1 MADTPDIAAVG
12 ALIGDR
18 ARAQMLLAL
27 MGGQA
32 LTATELAT
40 GADITKATASSH
52 LRKLTGARLLRV
64 ASQGRHRYFRL
75 ADSGVADL
83 LERLIGVAEGR
94 VAARTFGPRDPLMRK
109 ARVCYDHI
117 AGELGVLAHDSLVK
131 RHLLRVTEDGPELNE
146 AGAEFFTAVGVDVD
160 ALRAKRRPLC
170 RACLDWSERRNHLGG
185 AVGAA
190 LLLLTPASAFEAVA
204 PVLIGAASLLLI
216 AQPKIKGMTARPG
229 GEHSWPLRGA
239 LAAVAVYVG
248 YFGAA
253 AGILLL
259 AVLTAMLDQPLAR
272 VNAVKNVLN
281 GFANAV
287 AAVAFAL
294 FGPVR
299 WAAVAPLAAGF
310 LAGGWIGPA
319 LVRRI
324 PAQAL
329 RIVIGVGGVV
339 LAVRL
344 GLTAYR

>member
-1 MADTPDIAAVG
+1 MCLGRVVSLAAILVLFG
-12 ALIGDR
+12 AGTLAGV
-18 ARAQMLLAL
+18 ASTVASLASVVSYPVLLAL
-27 MGGQA
+27 GLPPVTANMTNTVA
-32 LTATELAT
+32 LVFTGAGAAAGSRQELA
-40 GADITKATASSH
+40 G
-52 LRKLTGARLLRV
+52 
-64 ASQGRHRYFRL
+64 QGRLIRRL
-75 ADSGVADL
+75 S
-83 LERLIGVAEGR
+83 
-94 VAARTFGPRDPLMRK
+94 PL
-109 ARVCYDHI
+109 
-117 AGELGVLAHDSLVK
+117 
-131 RHLLRVTEDGPELNE
+131 
-146 AGAEFFTAVGVDVD
+146 AV
-160 ALRAKRRPLC
+160 
-170 RACLDWSERRNHLGG
+170 LGG
-185 AVGAA
+185 AAGAA

-204 PVLIGAASLLLI
+204 PVLIGCASLLLI
-216 AQPKIKGMTARPG
+216 VQPKIRGMTARPG

-299 WAAVAPLAAGF
+299 WAAAAPLAAGF

-324 PAQAL
+324 PGQAL
-329 RIVIGVGGVV
+329 RIAIGVGGVI

-344 GLTAYR
+344 GLAAYG

>member
-1 MADTPDIAAVG
+1 MCLGRVVSLG
-12 ALIGDR
+12 AILVLFG
-18 ARAQMLLAL
+18 AGTLAGVASTVASLASVVSYPVLLAL
-27 MGGQA
+27 GLPPVTANVTNTVA
-32 LTATELAT
+32 LVFTGAGAAAGSRQELA
-40 GADITKATASSH
+40 G
-52 LRKLTGARLLRV
+52 
-64 ASQGRHRYFRL
+64 QGRLIR
-75 ADSGVADL
+75 
-83 LERLIGVAEGR
+83 RLI
-94 VAARTFGPRDPLMRK
+94 PL
-109 ARVCYDHI
+109 V
-117 AGELGVLAHDSLVK
+117 V
-131 RHLLRVTEDGPELNE
+131 
-146 AGAEFFTAVGVDVD
+146 
-160 ALRAKRRPLC
+160 
-170 RACLDWSERRNHLGG
+170 LGG
-185 AVGAA
+185 AAGAT

-216 AQPKIKGMTARPG
+216 VQPKIRGMTARPN

-253 AGILLL
+253 AGILML
-259 AVLTAMLDQPLAR
+259 AVLTAMLDQPLPKI
-272 VNAVKNVLN
+272 NAVKNVLN

-287 AAVAFAL
+287 AAIAFAL

>member
-1 MADTPDIAAVG
+1 MCLGRVVSVAAILVLFG
-12 ALIGDR
+12 AGTLAGV
-18 ARAQMLLAL
+18 ASTVASLASVVSYPVLLAL
-27 MGGQA
+27 GLPPVTANVTNTVA
-32 LTATELAT
+32 LVFTGAGAAAGSRQELA
-40 GADITKATASSH
+40 G
-52 LRKLTGARLLRV
+52 
-64 ASQGRHRYFRL
+64 QGRLICRL
-75 ADSGVADL
+75 S
-83 LERLIGVAEGR
+83 
-94 VAARTFGPRDPLMRK
+94 PL
-109 ARVCYDHI
+109 
-117 AGELGVLAHDSLVK
+117 
-131 RHLLRVTEDGPELNE
+131 
-146 AGAEFFTAVGVDVD
+146 AV
-160 ALRAKRRPLC
+160 
-170 RACLDWSERRNHLGG
+170 LGG
-185 AVGAA
+185 AAGAA

-216 AQPKIKGMTARPG
+216 VQPKIRGMTARPG

-299 WAAVAPLAAGF
+299 WAAAAPLAAGF

-324 PAQAL
+324 PGQAL
-329 RIVIGVGGVV
+329 RIAIGVGGVI

-344 GLTAYR
+344 GLAAYR

>member
-1 MADTPDIAAVG
+1 MCLGRVVSLAAILVLFG
-12 ALIGDR
+12 AGTLAGV
-18 ARAQMLLAL
+18 ASTVASLASVVSYPVLLAL
-27 MGGQA
+27 GLPPVTANVTNTIA
-32 LTATELAT
+32 LVFTGAGAAAGSRQELA
-40 GADITKATASSH
+40 G
-52 LRKLTGARLLRV
+52 
-64 ASQGRHRYFRL
+64 QGRLIRRL
-75 ADSGVADL
+75 S
-83 LERLIGVAEGR
+83 
-94 VAARTFGPRDPLMRK
+94 PL
-109 ARVCYDHI
+109 
-117 AGELGVLAHDSLVK
+117 
-131 RHLLRVTEDGPELNE
+131 
-146 AGAEFFTAVGVDVD
+146 AV
-160 ALRAKRRPLC
+160 
-170 RACLDWSERRNHLGG
+170 LGG

-216 AQPKIKGMTARPG
+216 VQPKIRGMTARPG